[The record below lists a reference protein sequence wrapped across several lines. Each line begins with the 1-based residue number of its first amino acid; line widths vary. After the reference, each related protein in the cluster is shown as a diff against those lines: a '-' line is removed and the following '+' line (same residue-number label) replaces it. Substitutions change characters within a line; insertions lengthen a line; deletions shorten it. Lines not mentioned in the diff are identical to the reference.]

1 MPTTRELAERLL
13 QTAPEH
19 LGWSLVESPNAAEG
33 YAELRKWRRE
43 LTYQAWRDDLS
54 SRKPQLGLVLLWLES
69 EVVRRDGGDR
79 VTWAVLSKLEKVPW
93 DKRVYWELFNTAGQ
107 PTALHRELLE
117 DAARHFSLRHTF
129 DEADAQNWFRL
140 IYFQFGFTH
149 DDAVQRLAP
158 WLSGQTLPVSVQKL
172 LEASDSGA
180 QGFQQLWRS
189 LRMFR
194 LGNLARTTLE
204 TRLKSNPWVLPEW
217 CGDLIKAAEKSS
229 AQLMEAADLEAAEV
243 RFFTSPRLGLSDLGV
258 PRFTTSLCNLSDI
271 GLESPDYQ
279 LKSGDKVLA
288 RLMRQSDG
296 SYFSDS
302 PEAITL
308 PVQPTLALSLVSP
321 DGSVVAH
328 DEAVLWD
335 PVEEVSLYSG
345 RTGVVIPPGE
355 RLRAGTEVFVI
366 AASDVALRPEPSES
380 YDLPLGYRLHRIS
393 PGWTGQ
399 IDALLDDDVVW
410 TSSVATGAVSGSSAG
425 VSARFIQSLDLSDPQ
440 WAEASPPWSLPI
452 RFCFPSG
459 WFFSRLRWR
468 RGDGRQVEL
477 DQMPSSLTLTE
488 KDAVRPVVLRV
499 RISNG
504 NQHRTDVVKVPVPF
518 VAVLKWTEDA
528 TPRRHPPESNLLL
541 GEARKLTWSFCM
553 PIKAGQVSDAREFS
567 FAEGQRLLGRLK
579 ARRSKLPDLAGYG
592 SRLSIVDD
600 PYQSDREVFTVADCV
615 LDGGVLGA
623 VRWSLE
629 DNGFRIRSSFTE
641 LGPDHRVHVWYSL
654 GKERSVVADIPHDQ
668 LVRSD
673 DGWFW
678 GGGKGYHLH
687 AVALTFRGTRLGAWF
702 DHASWSIELLKTP
715 PSSVEAVAAM
725 LRAWKAPVLKNEGDH
740 FPRMIAWL
748 SENYVRILPVWLA
761 QASQQGLA
769 GAMMEMPPR
778 TESWCSVVN
787 DLLTEALPMPDAEA
801 AGKLVECLAPNANGI
816 HALGSA
822 MWSLAEVCPILA
834 VQVVRTYLEEFVS
847 SDHRRLFFG
856 LVLAH
861 PKLADT
867 DERAEELGKIHGNR
881 DGFWLRQTVP
891 NLAAIRLHRQS
902 AVLRPYRLLSKSKDY
917 RDYALGRWLREIH

>member
-1 MPTTRELAERLL
+1 MATTRDLAERLL
-13 QTAPEH
+13 QTAPKH
-19 LGWSLVESPNAAEG
+19 LGWSLAESPNAAEG
-33 YAELRKWRRE
+33 YAELRKWRQE
-43 LTYQAWRDDLS
+43 LTYQAWSTDRRL
-54 SRKPQLGLVLLWLES
+54 RKPQLGLVLLWLES
-69 EVVRRDGGDR
+69 EVVRRDGGDGM
-79 VTWAVLSKLEKVPW
+79 VWAVLSKLENVPW

-129 DEADAQNWFRL
+129 DEADGQNWYRL
-140 IYFQFGFTH
+140 IYLQFGFTH

-158 WLSGQTLPVSVQKL
+158 WLSGQTLPISIQKL

-180 QGFQQLWRS
+180 QGFQQLWQS
-189 LRMFR
+189 LRMFQ
-194 LGNLARTTLE
+194 LGNLPRTTLD

-217 CGDLIKAAEKSS
+217 CDDLIEAAEKSS
-229 AQLMEAADLEAAEV
+229 APLMEVADLEAAEV
-243 RFFTSPRLGLSDLGV
+243 RFFTTPRLGLSDLGV

-271 GLESPDYQ
+271 GLESADYQ

-288 RLMRQSDG
+288 RLMRQIDG

-308 PVQPTLALSLVSP
+308 PVQPTLALSLVSS
-321 DGSVVAH
+321 DGRVVAH

-345 RTGVVIPPGE
+345 RTGAVIPLGE
-355 RLRAGTEVFVI
+355 CLRAGTELLVI
-366 AASDVALRPEPSES
+366 AASDVLLRPEPAES

-393 PGWTGQ
+393 SGWTGQ

-410 TSSVATGAVSGSSAG
+410 TSSVATGAVSGSFAG
-425 VSARFIQSLDLSDPQ
+425 VSARFIQALDLSAPQ

-459 WFFSRLRWR
+459 WAFSRLRWR
-468 RGDGRQVEL
+468 RGDGRHVEL

-499 RISNG
+499 RITNG
-504 NQHRTDVVKVPVPF
+504 SQHRTDVLKVPVPF

-528 TPRRHPPESNLLL
+528 TPRRHPPGSNLLL
-541 GEARKLTWSFCM
+541 GDARKLTWSFCM
-553 PIKAGQVSDAREFS
+553 PSREGQVSNAREFS

-592 SRLSIVDD
+592 SRLCIVDD
-600 PYQSDREVFTVADCV
+600 PYQSAQTVLTVADCV

-629 DNGFRIRSSFTE
+629 ENGFRIRSSFTE
-641 LGPDHRVHVWYSL
+641 LGPDHRVQVWYSL

-668 LVRSD
+668 LVRRD

-702 DHASWSIELLKTP
+702 DHSSWSIELVKAP
-715 PSSVEAVAAM
+715 PTSVGAAAAM
-725 LRAWKAPVLKNEGDH
+725 LRAWKAPVLKEDGDH
-740 FPRMIAWL
+740 FQRMIAWL
-748 SENYVRILPVWLA
+748 SENYVRVLPVWLA
-761 QASQQGLA
+761 QDSQQGPA
-769 GAMMEMPPR
+769 GGMLEMPPR
-778 TESWCSVVN
+778 DESWCSVVN
-787 DLLTEALPMPDAEA
+787 DLLVEALPKPGAEA
-801 AGKLVECLAPNANGI
+801 AGELVERLAPNSTGV

-822 MWSLAEVCPILA
+822 MWTLAEVCPIFTAQL
-834 VQVVRTYLEEFVS
+834 VKVYLEEFVS
-847 SDHRRLFFG
+847 QAHRQLFLG
-856 LVLAH
+856 QLLAL
-861 PKLADT
+861 PDFADT
-867 DERAEELGKIHGNR
+867 DERADELGRIHGNR
-881 DGFWLRQTVP
+881 DGFWLKQTVP
-891 NLAAIRLHRQS
+891 TPAVIRQNLHFAIPG
-902 AVLRPYRLLSKSKDY
+902 AYRLLSKSKAY
-917 RDYALGRWLREIH
+917 RYYVLGRWLREIR